1 MQRFSANNFARRTRS
16 PVICDSSKSQRKSP
30 NLLSDLRIHA
40 TPASLVDVASLLLST
55 TFALFRVMSL
65 INLHNRFLCFCRSV
79 SCPRLPRGSQLILLC
94 IYSLCAQVSSIYIQR
109 MFCTAT
115 WSPRTSSST
124 RTATWRC
131 VCCCCSP
138 NCNAFIFYFH
148 FRFPSVLSPVIC
160 YTYPYYSKCLRFLP
174 VSADTIVRLTQVET
188 AFRDFRER
196 KSNIWICEFGG
207 STMCWYMPIN
217 NNTP

>member
-16 PVICDSSKSQRKSP
+16 PVIRDSSKSQKKNP
-30 NLLSDLRIHA
+30 NLWSNLCIHA
-40 TPASLVDVASLLLST
+40 SPASLVEVASILLST
-55 TFALFRVMSL
+55 SFALFRVMSL

-79 SCPRLPRGSQLILLC
+79 SCPRLPRRSQLILLC

-115 WSPRTSSST
+115 RSPRTSSST

-138 NCNAFIFYFH
+138 NSNAFVFYFR
-148 FRFPSVLSPVIC
+148 FRWPSVLSPVIPN
-160 YTYPYYSKCLRFLP
+160 YTYPYYSKCLRFY
-174 VSADTIVRLTQVET
+174 SHI
-188 AFRDFRER
+188 
-196 KSNIWICEFGG
+196 
-207 STMCWYMPIN
+207 Y
-217 NNTP
+217 